1 MVPPKL
7 EPVKLPEIAK
17 KNIESICENGKC
29 LGQKQEFKEQRAVV
43 VKQEQAVELKL
54 NPGKSVVQVQHEV
67 ERRVSKTFQ
76 LKREIL
82 KSAGLEDKVEPANN
96 GVFQADLLLTEEQ
109 ANSLIIELQ
118 KQMSQKLSN
127 SITKHKTKRA
137 GNAVFMESSPSQR
150 WPLGVP
156 IQYLFDQN
164 IAINEQNAVKEALS
178 EIQSKTCLQF
188 IEAKTK
194 PTGAHL
200 YYTKVANPTF
210 CGLSYVGQILPAN
223 PIYLSFMC
231 GNGSGIALHETLHAL
246 GFQHEQLR
254 FDRDQFITI
263 QWENVNPQQFLFIS
277 YGLRY
282 DYGSIMHYSDTIAAQ
297 SPGKKT
303 MTAKLAPFLN
313 DPIMGQRKGLSAS
326 DIEALNK
333 MYCMPGCEDK
343 LVYCG
348 IWASNNLCNPQMWR
362 RVVVYEWI
370 ISNCQKSCNKCGEK
384 LEPVK
389 NRPF

>member
-109 ANSLIIELQ
+109 ANSLIVELQ

-188 IEAKTK
+188 IETKTK

-210 CGLSYVGQILPAN
+210 CGLSYIGQILPAN

-263 QWENVNPQQFLFIS
+263 QWENVNPQQLDFFAIS
-277 YGLRY
+277 DVTKFSRQFSVIL
-282 DYGSIMHYSDTIAAQ
+282 TI
-297 SPGKKT
+297 
-303 MTAKLAPFLN
+303 
-313 DPIMGQRKGLSAS
+313 
-326 DIEALNK
+326 
-333 MYCMPGCEDK
+333 
-343 LVYCG
+343 V
-348 IWASNNLCNPQMWR
+348 
-362 RVVVYEWI
+362 
-370 ISNCQKSCNKCGEK
+370 
-384 LEPVK
+384 
-389 NRPF
+389 